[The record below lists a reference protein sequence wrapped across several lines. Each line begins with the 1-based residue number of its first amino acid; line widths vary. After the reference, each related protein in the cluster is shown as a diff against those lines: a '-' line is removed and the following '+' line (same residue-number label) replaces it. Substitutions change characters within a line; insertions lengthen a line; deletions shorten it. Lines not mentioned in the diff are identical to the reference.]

1 MNGETLMIELTGF
14 RNKQSIV
21 LWKRPNDPNN
31 EEYNKAVSHLEYLDY
46 IHSIKSAERIINLW
60 FKDKEK
66 QKYAIELNNEAV
78 SGLSDYRV
86 FFVRINKEIR
96 LRIAIGQMARNKE
109 KWLKRIN
116 ESKGLIRDIDIE
128 FMTYLLEETN
138 TFMYE
143 GFQNTIP
150 VHCNDPAPSSF
161 KYDPERSW
169 VTIRNITEIIKQIR
183 PDDFRRLPK
192 LEKDDCRKAV
202 INLAE
207 AYWRSGI
214 NFIYS
219 GNVHDAV
226 LKIDEMLLDD
236 SIFLYDKL
244 QHWNDQASENRQRG
258 YSPSFN
264 DYMGE
269 FAKLVEDN
277 IKKFN
282 PGEEDFNAIQELG
295 IT

>member
-1 MNGETLMIELTGF
+1 MIELTGF

-21 LWKRPNDPNN
+21 LWKWPNVQDN
-31 EEYNKAVSHLEYLDY
+31 EEYNKAVSHLEYLEY
-46 IHSIKSAERIINLW
+46 IHSIKCAERIINLW

-78 SGLSDYRV
+78 TDLHDYRV
-86 FFVRINKEIR
+86 FFVKIKKEIR
-96 LRIAIGQMARNKE
+96 LRTAIGQMAIEKE

-116 ESKGLIRDIDIE
+116 ESKGLVRDIDIE

-143 GFQNTIP
+143 GFQNVIT
-150 VHCNDPAPSSF
+150 VHSNPMAPSSF
-161 KYDPERSW
+161 RYDPDRSW
-169 VTIRNITEIIKQIR
+169 VTIKNITELIKHIQA
-183 PDDFRRLPK
+183 DSFGNLSK
-192 LEKDDCRKAV
+192 LDNDSCEKAI

-219 GNVHDAV
+219 GTVHDAI
-226 LKIDEMLLDD
+226 LEIDKMLLDD
-236 SIFLYDKL
+236 SIFLYDKIQGWKDEAL
-244 QHWNDQASENRQRG
+244 KHMHRG
-258 YSPSFN
+258 YSPNFN

-269 FAKLVEDN
+269 FAKLVEHN
-277 IKKFN
+277 IKKFK
-282 PGEEDFNAIQELG
+282 PQEEEL
-295 IT
+295 